1 LAFKVQ
7 LHIFKKIK
15 VMKNKALEMI
25 KEGYSIE
32 IVMDVLGLEPD
43 ELLDIVNG
51 ALGIKVFAVECV
63 SQVIES
69 ELIDRFEIN
78 MN

>member
-1 LAFKVQ
+1 
-7 LHIFKKIK
+7 
-15 VMKNKALEMI
+15 MKHKALEMI

-32 IVMDVLGLEPD
+32 IVMDILGLEPE

>member
-1 LAFKVQ
+1 
-7 LHIFKKIK
+7 
-15 VMKNKALEMI
+15 MKNKALEMI

>member
-1 LAFKVQ
+1 
-7 LHIFKKIK
+7 
-15 VMKNKALEMI
+15 MKHKALEMI